1 MLLEALEILNSA
13 GEDGDS
19 FVTDFALYKVITILT
34 VYSPLL
40 ISTLLLSQEYL
51 GKFDPLVK
59 RMQLDVGMNPQKIN
73 DSQ

>member
-51 GKFDPLVK
+51 GKCPLWH
-59 RMQLDVGMNPQKIN
+59 
-73 DSQ
+73 